1 MTSPNHPSS
10 KWADK
15 KIFTTGEA
23 AEVCKVSQQTIIRC
37 FDAGRL
43 GGFKVP
49 GSTFRRIPRE
59 DLLRF
64 MAANGIPADA
74 LDGPRRRVLVIDDGR
89 EAHELLEWLSASAH
103 VDAKSADNSF
113 DAGAL
118 VESFRPQLVFM
129 NVTLTRVDVP
139 LVCNRLRGRGD
150 DAPKVVLSGPAERE
164 GEAVRLLVGLMGE
177 YLARPVDS
185 GRLASCL
192 ARWTDAASNGRSEQT
207 PRSDAT
213 LRGRT

>member
-1 MTSPNHPSS
+1 MSTQNTPSS

-23 AEVCKVSQQTIIRC
+23 AEICKVSQQTIIRC

-64 MAANGIPADA
+64 MAANGIPADS
-74 LDGPRRRVLVIDDGR
+74 LEGPRRRVLVIDDGR
-89 EAHELLEWLSASAH
+89 EGHQLLEALLHSAQVEARN
-103 VDAKSADNSF
+103 ADNSY

-118 VESFRPQLVFM
+118 VEGFRPQLVFM
-129 NVTLTRVDVP
+129 NITLARVDVP
-139 LVCNRLRGRGD
+139 LVCNRLRSRD
-150 DAPKVVLSGPAERE
+150 DAPRVVLVGPADRE
-164 GEAVRLLVGLMGE
+164 SEAGRLLVGLLGE
-177 YLARPVDS
+177 FVSTPVDAAKVS
-185 GRLASCL
+185 ACL
-192 ARWTDAASNGRSEQT
+192 ARWTQAPAERAGQSS
-207 PRSDAT
+207 RSDASV
-213 LRGRT
+213 RG